1 MIRLRRTFA
10 FAFLCA
16 LGCLAHPLPASPQE
30 APSADDRES
39 LNDAWWT
46 GPILAA
52 SGATL
57 PRGHYL
63 IEPYFYDVVGAH
75 SDGLG
80 SSSYLLYGLANGF
93 TIGSIPAAGYNKMSD
108 GLNSS
113 SVGLGDVTLLAQ
125 HRLTQFHEGNW
136 IPTSSLVVEETFP
149 SGKYDQLGDRTGDG
163 LGAGAY
169 ITTLGFYPQTYFW
182 LPNGRILRMR
192 FDVTRAFSSNVKV
205 EGVSVYGTGAGFKG
219 NAKPG
224 SSFFADPAW
233 EYSLTRHWV
242 LALDAAY
249 RHNWNTRVTG
259 HNAPVPGSAR
269 NSSSMVMNTGSVEV
283 FAFAP
288 AIEYNWKSY
297 LGVIIGSRVIQAS
310 HNTNA
315 TVTPVLAINFV
326 H

>member
-1 MIRLRRTFA
+1 MEA
-10 FAFLCA
+10 QQQS
-16 LGCLAHPLPASPQE
+16 AS
-30 APSADDRES
+30 SSGTRES

-57 PRGHYL
+57 PRGHFL
-63 IEPYFYDVVGAH
+63 IEPYFYDAVGDH
-75 SDGLG
+75 SNGLG
-80 SSSYLLYGLANGF
+80 SSSYMLYGLADGF
-93 TIGSIPAAGYNKMSD
+93 TIGSIPTAGYNKVST
-108 GLNSS
+108 GKNSS
-113 SVGLGDVTLLAQ
+113 DVGLGDVTLLAQ
-125 HRLTQFHEGNW
+125 HRLTQFHEGSW
-136 IPTSSLVVEETFP
+136 IPTSGLVVEETLP
-149 SGKYDQLGDRTGDG
+149 TGKYDRLGNQPSNG

-169 ITTLGFYPQTYFW
+169 TTTVGFYPQTYFW

-192 FDVTRAFSSNVKV
+192 FDITQSLSSSVKV
-205 EGVSVYGTGAGFKG
+205 EGVSVYGTGAGFSG
-219 NAKPG
+219 SAKPG
-224 SSFFADPAW
+224 SSFYADPAW

-259 HNAPVPGSAR
+259 YDAPVPGGEQ
-269 NSSSMVMNTGSVEV
+269 NPSSVLMNTGSSEV

-297 LGVIIGSRVIQAS
+297 LGLIFGSRVIPES
-310 HNTNA
+310 HNTSA
-315 TVTPVLAINFV
+315 TITPVLAINFV

>member
-1 MIRLRRTFA
+1 MAAGLVGTA
-10 FAFLCA
+10 GAEA
-16 LGCLAHPLPASPQE
+16 QQE
-30 APSADDRES
+30 APLSSVARES

-57 PRGHYL
+57 PRGHFL
-63 IEPYFYDVVGAH
+63 IEPYFYDVIGSHAN
-75 SDGLG
+75 GLG
-80 SSSYLLYGLANGF
+80 SSSYLLYGLADGF
-93 TIGSIPAAGYNKMSD
+93 TIGSIPTAGYNKMSG

-113 SVGLGDVTLLAQ
+113 GVGMGDVTLLAQ
-125 HRLTQFHEGNW
+125 HRLTQFHEGSW
-136 IPTSSLVVEETFP
+136 IPTSGLVVEETFP
-149 SGKYDQLGDRTGDG
+149 TGKYDRLGDRPSNGQ
-163 LGAGAY
+163 GAGAY
-169 ITTLGFYPQTYFW
+169 TTTVGFYPQTYFW

-192 FDVTRAFSSNVKV
+192 FDVTQAFSSDVKV
-205 EGVSVYGTGAGFKG
+205 EGVSVYGTGAGFSG

-249 RHNWNTRVTG
+249 RHNWNSRVIG
-259 HNAPVPGSAR
+259 YNALVPGGGQNPSR
-269 NSSSMVMNTGSVEV
+269 VLENTGSSEE

-297 LGVIIGSRVIQAS
+297 LGVIVGTRVIPAS

-315 TVTPVLAINFV
+315 TITPVLAINFV